1 MHGGESWLTDHF
13 LQHGQFEYRLGT
25 PRYAHDANRFTR
37 QCTKL
42 WSQLLVDEAGQARPC
57 PRFAPLFNIY
67 EPGSRDGLD
76 AARLH
81 FLTGR
86 PRVPCADCDLHPLV
100 PLAPFVRH
108 NFDADRQLLQARPGR
123 VMVTHNPGTRRRAGT
138 RAGGRPQ
145 CRRAGG
151 EFIAL
156 SIVKALREERGC
168 TVSLILARGGE
179 LVEEFRRYAQV
190 YVVGEDLGGPE
201 AVRKL
206 ATWLR
211 LQGVRHAICNTVVVG
226 RYASLLKGLG
236 YQVTHL
242 VHELGTS
249 IERFLP
255 KEDRLG
261 VCDHTD
267 TIVFPVRF
275 VEASFLE
282 RYASRTTVLQRHP
295 QGIEPDFPRPLDRA
309 PIRRRL
315 RGRLGLPSDSRLVIG
330 AGSGELRKGPD
341 LFIQVAKRILAD
353 ANDSSTHFVWLG
365 QLDAALTS
373 WIEHDRHAMGLDQ
386 RVHLAGLQSDLADYY
401 LGADVF
407 LMTSR
412 EDPLPNVVIE
422 SMYAGLPVIAFAEG
436 GGTPELAGRGL
447 RRRGALPGYGRHGC
461 SNPSPAR

>member
-1 MHGGESWLTDHF
+1 MIPGWATLQFKPLQQTTGDWQEALLYFGPERIPKGASSAQLTSAEQAQYAEFDWQLYGASNPEGMHGGESWLTDHF

-179 LVEEFRRYAQV
+179 LVEEFRRRKIPLDAVHLDIDYMDGYRDFTWNRETFPDPAGLTRDLKARGVRCSNVSACESKSGKEDGRVCLRLHTIFSFRRCACLV
-190 YVVGEDLGGPE
+190 YEPMNLLLRRSGDSRKLREYGLL
-201 AVRKL
+201 AVRSENGRP
-206 ATWLR
+206 AT
-211 LQGVRHAICNTVVVG
+211 T
-226 RYASLLKGLG
+226 
-236 YQVTHL
+236 
-242 VHELGTS
+242 
-249 IERFLP
+249 
-255 KEDRLG
+255 
-261 VCDHTD
+261 
-267 TIVFPVRF
+267 
-275 VEASFLE
+275 
-282 RYASRTTVLQRHP
+282 
-295 QGIEPDFPRPLDRA
+295 
-309 PIRRRL
+309 
-315 RGRLGLPSDSRLVIG
+315 
-330 AGSGELRKGPD
+330 
-341 LFIQVAKRILAD
+341 
-353 ANDSSTHFVWLG
+353 
-365 QLDAALTS
+365 
-373 WIEHDRHAMGLDQ
+373 
-386 RVHLAGLQSDLADYY
+386 
-401 LGADVF
+401 
-407 LMTSR
+407 
-412 EDPLPNVVIE
+412 
-422 SMYAGLPVIAFAEG
+422 
-436 GGTPELAGRGL
+436 
-447 RRRGALPGYGRHGC
+447 
-461 SNPSPAR
+461 